1 MHTLLPRSSSD
12 SNEKKSSWSAIVHF
26 FLWHV
31 TMLVL
36 TYPDDFKKRRE
47 LVLYLGMWSTE
58 RMIAKRFK
66 SGKEFIMMSSK
77 RVLLVCMLGGLAV
90 GMCGCRPY
98 IVGTDAGVYSSGK
111 LYAVASV
118 DVAGVYEAT
127 LQALGD
133 LELKVTDKA
142 KDVFSAKVVAE
153 GADGKVVT
161 VVITP
166 REDKRTDVNIK
177 VGPFGNKDRSLVI
190 YEQIRKHLPAGGK

>member
-1 MHTLLPRSSSD
+1 
-12 SNEKKSSWSAIVHF
+12 
-26 FLWHV
+26 
-31 TMLVL
+31 
-36 TYPDDFKKRRE
+36 
-47 LVLYLGMWSTE
+47 
-58 RMIAKRFK
+58 MIAKRFK

-77 RVLLVCMLGGLAV
+77 RVLLVCMLVGLAV
-90 GMCGCRPY
+90 SMCGCRPY

-111 LYAVASV
+111 LYAVAST

-142 KDVFSAKVVAE
+142 KDVFSAKVVAQ

-161 VVITP
+161 IIITP
-166 REDKRTDVNIK
+166 REDKRTDINIK
-177 VGPFGNKDRSLVI
+177 VGAFGNKHRSLVI